1 MGCHTI
7 LGEGAYYAP
16 ELTKVYERRGPKFIE
31 AMLRDPSSMYPG
43 QRKMVQYHFSDTE
56 IQDLVQ
62 FLKWIGE
69 VDLNG
74 FPPKPNLS
82 QIAVSESNVTKVNS
96 GIANNEDRPTIFNQM
111 CLACHSLEGQGGKVG
126 PALDDVGSR
135 LDREYIVKWL
145 RDPLLVKPDTKMPK
159 LPLSDGDII
168 ELAAFLSQQ
177 KKDSK

>member
-1 MGCHTI
+1 
-7 LGEGAYYAP
+7 
-16 ELTKVYERRGPKFIE
+16 
-31 AMLRDPSSMYPG
+31 MYPG